1 MADYMKVVVLV
12 WILLAQAQ
20 QLVKHRLEDNM
31 KIGLS
36 YSRCIR
42 DIVDGKVS
50 IDDVLIL
57 ITRTDFNPHDDEQ
70 WSGIWI
76 GYGGGTDNGYTTGF
90 FSHSNPEWAGY
101 HEEDKFRSISIML
114 YDDGKM
120 HQPRQFGAHPTRRP
134 EIWLEAV
141 LPNSELENNP
151 AAKMAWEKFQTIAS
165 LSSVTLDDKYQ

>member
-1 MADYMKVVVLV
+1 MVEYTKAVAPV
-12 WILLAQAQ
+12 WILPAKVL
-20 QLVKHRLEDNM
+20 QLVKHKLEDNM

-36 YSRCIR
+36 YSRCVR

-57 ITRTDFNPHDDEQ
+57 ITRTDFDPHDDEQ

-76 GYGGGTDNGYTTGF
+76 GYGGGTDNAYSTGF
-90 FSHSNPEWAGY
+90 FSQSNPEWAGY

-120 HQPRQFGAHPTRRP
+120 HQPRQFGARPTRRT